1 MTPIQKYK
9 NKFNFVGVMGHRLC
23 LILSA
28 FLFSVGSLHAHSSDV
43 DFFRA
48 TGKIYVV
55 VGVVLI
61 VFLGMVFFL
70 FHLQKKL
77 TNLEKQIDH
86 ERSE

>member
-1 MTPIQKYK
+1 MKNIK
-9 NKFNFVGVMGHRLC
+9 NKFNFVTVMGQRLC

-28 FLFSVGSLHAHSSDV
+28 TLLSANGLFAQAEDM

-55 VGVVLI
+55 LGVVLL
-61 VFLGMVFFL
+61 VFLGLVFFL
-70 FHLQKKL
+70 LHLQKRISI
-77 TNLEKQIDH
+77 LEKQIDH